1 MKIGKIVDS
10 KIQISN
16 IYTLFPNTSFPDSGP
31 PDSFIQENELYKVEE
46 IPQYDE
52 QTQKVVVLS
61 EPIIKNNLVYTFRI
75 EEKTEI
81 EKNNDLWVNLRLS
94 RDVLLRQSDKFVFAD
109 MWEKYTEEQK
119 NSWRQYRQMLRD
131 LPQNT
136 DITKNV
142 IWPTWPIRTDST
154 TTSL

>member
-1 MKIGKIVDS
+1 MQD
-10 KIQISN
+10 
-16 IYTLFPNTSFPDSGP
+16 
-31 PDSFIQENELYKVEE
+31 
-46 IPQYDE
+46 DE

-119 NSWRQYRQMLRD
+119 NS
-131 LPQNT
+131 
-136 DITKNV
+136 
-142 IWPTWPIRTDST
+142 
-154 TTSL
+154 